1 MPNTKVNGILRHRE
15 ECGWENSNVAPPEV
29 RESCL
34 YQRKYFTRMDSP
46 VFSISQRSPN
56 RISTLIFKGS
66 SAKIL
71 FKRRESLRRG
81 DEVMI
86 EIIWVGRRL
95 AIEHRGSVLMQY
107 LERRWLKDY
116 ETVL

>member
-1 MPNTKVNGILRHRE
+1 M
-15 ECGWENSNVAPPEV
+15 APPEV

-34 YQRKYFTRMDSP
+34 YHRKYFTRMDSP

-56 RISTLIFKGS
+56 RVSTLIFKGS

-71 FKRRESLRRG
+71 FKGRESLGRG

-95 AIEHRGSVLMQY
+95 AIEDRRTVLMQY
-107 LERRWLKDY
+107 PERRRLKDY